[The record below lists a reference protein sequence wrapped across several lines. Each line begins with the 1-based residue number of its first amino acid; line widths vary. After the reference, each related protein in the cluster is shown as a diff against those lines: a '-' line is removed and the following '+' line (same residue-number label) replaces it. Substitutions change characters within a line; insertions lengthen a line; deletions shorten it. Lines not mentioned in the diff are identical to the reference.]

1 MSLIIS
7 RTRGLVSILA
17 AAVLIILPIQVS
29 AASASTGTDTSLSV
43 FTVNGN
49 AVVDDQSVSL
59 PVGTTS
65 VTVVAET
72 TDPEATR
79 VVTGA
84 TSLLPGDNPLV
95 VEVTAAD
102 GVTTE
107 SHSVNL
113 SVQTLSDDTSL
124 SHFLVNG
131 VETVDGEV
139 ISLPAF
145 TGSVIASAQTT
156 DVNATFVI
164 TGDSDL
170 VVGENVLTVTVTAQ
184 DGTVSSYQVT
194 LAVAFNSDASLAT
207 FQVNGTD
214 VVDGSVIYLDPQTLE
229 VDVLVETTDLDASYE
244 LSGDTDLVAG
254 ENTLSLIVT
263 AADGES
269 TEEFYVT
276 LNVAF
281 NTDASAQAIYIDGN
295 DVVDG
300 EVIDLQPGA
309 ETVDVSVE
317 TTDPEAT
324 FEIVGDND
332 LVIGE
337 NTLTIT
343 VTAAD
348 SETTQDY
355 VFTLNVP
362 DDTDTTLS
370 AFQINGED
378 VEDGASVEVEP
389 LSTSVDVFIETTD
402 LNATYEIT
410 GDSDLVAGD
419 NDLIVTVTAAD
430 GMTVQEY
437 IVTVNVLFNTDT
449 SADVTIDGTTVLE
462 GDSVTYIWG
471 TEDVVVDVL
480 TVDQDATFE
489 VVGDSSLVTGENTL
503 VVIVTA
509 ADGQTIQEYSFTI
522 NILQNTDTSLATFQ
536 VDGSDVS
543 DGESLD
549 LSPGTTSVE
558 VTVETTDPDA
568 AFEVVGDTQL
578 VAGENDLIVTVTAAN
593 GQDTQ
598 DHLVVL
604 VVPASDDTSL
614 STFTINDSDVED
626 GDVLELDNGTTD
638 VDVNVE
644 TNDADA
650 TFTVTG
656 DVGLQTG
663 DNTLVVSVT
672 AADGETNQDYT
683 ITLVVLVSADTSLA
697 TFQVNGLDVVDGDIF
712 VLEAGTD
719 AIDLAIETTDPDATY
734 EVVGDE
740 GLVTGENDLVVSVT
754 AADGVTTQ
762 DHLVTLVVLA
772 SDDASLSTFTVND
785 SDVVDGDVVELEN
798 GTTDVDVS
806 VETTDA
812 DATFTITGDSG
823 LLTGDNSLVVNVV
836 AADGETTVDYTVTL
850 VVLPSTD
857 TSLATFQ
864 VNGEDVEDG
873 ATVELAPG
881 STAVDVVVEAT
892 DPDATVEIAGDQDLN
907 VGSNELVVSVTAA
920 DGVTTADYVVT
931 LEVAASDDASV
942 SSITVNDEEV
952 SDGDVVEL
960 DNGTTDVDVNVETT
974 DADATFTVSGDVGL
988 VTGENTLLITVT
1000 AADGETTS
1008 EYTIT
1013 LVVAP
1018 SSDTSL
1024 VTFQVNGEDVEDG
1037 SSVELVA
1044 GTTAIDLS
1052 IETTDPDA
1060 TYEVVGDEG
1069 LVTGENDLVVSVTA
1083 ADGVTTQDYLVTLV
1097 VLASDDTSLASFT
1110 VNDTEVEDGDVI
1122 EFEAGTTDVEV
1133 SVETNDPEATFEIN
1147 GGSGLV
1153 TGENFLVVT
1162 VTAADTQ
1169 TSIDYTVTIV
1179 ILPSTDT
1186 SLATFQV
1193 NGEDVEDGATVELA
1207 PGVTAVDVVVE
1218 ATDPDATVK
1227 IAGDQDLT
1235 VGSNELVVTVTAAD
1249 GVTSADY
1256 VVTLEVAASDDASVS
1271 SITVNG
1277 DEVSDGDV
1285 VELDNGT
1292 TDVDVNVE
1300 TTDAAA
1306 TVVVSGD
1313 VGLVTGENTL
1323 LITVTAADG
1332 ETTSEYTITL
1342 VVAPSSDTS
1351 LVTFQVNG
1359 EDVEDDGSIE
1369 LEAGTTEVG
1378 VTIETTDPDATY
1390 EISGEN
1396 ELVVGE
1402 NTLNVTVTAADGVTT
1417 QEYFVTMIVLSG
1429 ASTDLSV
1436 FTVNGSDVVDGD
1448 VVDIEPG
1455 VTDVEVVVE
1464 TEDPDATVTYEGD
1477 SGLQPGENI
1486 LVVTVTSADGENTS
1500 EYLVT
1505 LNVLLG
1511 IDTSL
1516 AVFQVD
1522 GNDVA
1527 DGDVLDLEPG
1537 TTDVE
1542 VTVETTDLDATVEI
1556 SGDSDLSTGENVLSV
1571 RVTAADGET
1580 TQDYFVTLNVA
1591 ASNNANISAFTING
1605 SDVVDGDTFE
1615 VDAGVTS
1622 VEVSVETEDPDATYE
1637 VTGATGLVIGENELV
1652 VTVTAADG
1660 ETTAEY
1666 KVTLYVPSNDTA
1678 VTSIQVD
1685 GLETL
1690 EGDIVSVPSDATSAD
1705 VSVTTRD
1712 ENAKVVV
1719 TGADELQI
1727 GDNTI
1732 TVTVTAQDGTT
1743 RDYVFTIRVGG
1754 ASADTTLTSLTFN
1767 GVEVTPGATV
1777 NLPPRSTS
1785 VAVVA
1790 VTRDPAATV
1799 KVVGRTGLVVGNND
1813 VTVTVTAPDLVN
1825 VRTFT
1830 IRVVVAP
1837 LSSNTNLSTFTV
1849 NGTTVQD
1856 QGVLELVP
1864 LTRNVDVVAQTED
1877 VESVAVVTGK
1887 SGLIDGNNT
1896 LTVTVTAANGS
1907 KRVYTVTLNVRPLST
1922 DTSLRTFTVNGLSAV
1937 SGVVTVEP
1945 VATSAVVVAEATD
1958 TRSSVV
1964 ISGGTGLRVGD
1975 NFVTVLVTAESGAT
1989 KTYKATIKV
1998 PASNNTS
2005 LKSIEVN
2012 GVTVEPSSK
2021 VTLPLGTTGALVKAL
2036 AQDPQ
2041 AKVVIVGGSAL
2052 VTGDNNV
2059 VVTVTAADGTTFKSY
2074 SVNLFVTPPSSDTT
2088 LKIFKINGVTVTD
2101 GGTIV
2106 VPALTTSVS
2115 VDAAANSAEAKV
2127 VVSGKS
2133 GLVDGP
2139 NKVDVTVTA
2148 GNGSSTTYS
2157 VTVTVIK
2164 LSNDTSLKTFTVN
2177 GADYNSQVIEV
2188 AYGTR
2193 SVDVV
2198 AIPTDAG
2205 ARASVIGNGG
2215 LRTGQNQIS
2224 VKVTAA
2230 NGVTAEYVISVTVKK
2245 ASNTDLTILSVNN
2258 QSALNGET
2266 ITLPAKTG
2274 QALVKVVT
2282 SDPEATFQVTG
2293 TTLQSGNNT
2302 VNVSVNAADGTNRQ
2316 ILISVYVTPLSSN
2329 TALSSF
2335 KVNGEA
2341 VVDAGSVNVANRTVT
2356 VPVVAVAS
2364 DAEALVAVSGNT
2376 GLKTGSNTVS
2386 VTVTAAN
2393 GTKKVYT
2400 VTVVVAKSANT
2411 DLSVL
2416 SVNGVN
2422 AVSGSVTLPA
2432 RTSSAV
2438 VKAVTVD
2445 TDASVAVTGTTL
2457 SSGANTVTVTVTA
2470 ADGTNRQTLISVYVT
2485 PLSTDTSLK
2494 TFTVNG
2500 ISSPTSL
2507 DLPVGSKSVVVVAVP
2522 NDAGAK
2528 AEITGTSVS
2537 AGSNTVR
2544 VRVTAPSGDFLDYNV
2559 AVNVAARSTNANLS
2573 SVSGSWTIN
2582 GVDVSDSEIIV
2593 EVPAGTTAVAA
2604 NAKTA
2609 DAKATLVISGASG
2622 LTAGLRT
2629 VTFTVTAEDGTTISI
2644 YERSV
2649 RVKELSS
2656 NTNLTSLTVA
2666 DQLVENGGTVN
2677 LPAGTSRVSVVPVL
2691 ESDESKFTLSGNTDL
2706 VTGTQNVV
2714 VIVTAPSG
2722 ASATYTIAVVV
2733 ARAASNTNLSTFTI
2747 NGTTVANGGSISVAA
2762 GTTRLHVSAI
2772 AEDAKASVAVTG
2784 KSDLKAGANTLT
2796 VTVTALSGD
2805 STTYTVTVNVGN

>member
-1 MSLIIS
+1 MSLLIT
-7 RTRGLVSILA
+7 RARGLVSILA
-17 AAVLIILPIQVS
+17 ATVLIILPIQVS
-29 AASASTGTDTSLSV
+29 AASASAGTDTSLAV

-49 AVVDDQSVSL
+49 AVVDDQTVSL
-59 PVGTTS
+59 PVGTTT

-79 VVTGA
+79 VVTGG
-84 TSLLPGDNPLV
+84 TDLLPGDNPLTV
-95 VEVTAAD
+95 QVTAAD

-107 SHSVNL
+107 NHVVNL

-124 SHFLVNG
+124 SHFVVNG
-131 VETVDGEV
+131 VEVVDGEV

-145 TGSVIASAQTT
+145 TESVIASAQTT

-164 TGDSDL
+164 TGDTDL

-184 DGTVSSYQVT
+184 DGTVVAYSVT

-214 VVDGSVIYLDPQTLE
+214 VVDGSVIDLDPQTLE
-229 VDVLVETTDLDASYE
+229 VDVLVETTDPDASYE

-276 LNVAF
+276 LNVAY
-281 NTDASAQAIYIDGN
+281 NTDASAQAIFIDGN
-295 DVVDG
+295 EVVDG
-300 EVIDLQPGA
+300 EVIDLQAGA
-309 ETVDVSVE
+309 DSVDVSVE

-324 FEIVGDND
+324 FEIFGDTE

-348 SETTQDY
+348 STTTLDY

-362 DDTDTTLS
+362 DDTDTSLS
-370 AFQINGED
+370 AFQVNGED
-378 VEDGASVEVEP
+378 VEDGAVVEVEP
-389 LSTSVDVFIETTD
+389 LTTSVDVFIETTD

-410 GDSDLVAGD
+410 GDTDLVPGN
-419 NDLIVTVTAAD
+419 NDLLVTVTAAD
-430 GMTVQEY
+430 GLTVLEY
-437 IVTVNVLFNTDT
+437 TVTVSVLFNTDT
-449 SADVTIDGTTVLE
+449 NAEVTIDGTTVLD
-462 GDSVTYIWG
+462 GDTVTYIWG
-471 TEDVVVDVL
+471 TEDVVVDVV

-489 VVGDSSLVTGENTL
+489 VVGDSGLVTGENAL

-509 ADGQTIQEYSFTI
+509 ADGQTIQEYNFTI
-522 NILQNTDTSLATFQ
+522 NILANTDTSLATFQ
-536 VDGSDVS
+536 VDGADVA
-543 DGESLD
+543 DGDSLD
-549 LSPGTTSVE
+549 LAPGTTSVE
-558 VTVETTDPDA
+558 VNIETTDPDA
-568 AFEVVGDTQL
+568 SYEVVGDDGL

-593 GQDTQ
+593 GEDTE

-614 STFTINDSDVED
+614 SIFTINDSDVED
-626 GDVLELDNGTTD
+626 GDVLDLENGTTD
-638 VDVNVE
+638 VEVNVE

-656 DVGLQTG
+656 DVGLLTG
-663 DNTLVVSVT
+663 ENTLVVSVT
-672 AADGETNQDYT
+672 AADGETTQDYT
-683 ITLVVLVSADTSLA
+683 ITLVVALSADTTLA
-697 TFQVNGLDVVDGDIF
+697 TFQVNGTDVVDGDI
-712 VLEAGTD
+712 VSLEAGTE

-740 GLVTGENDLVVSVT
+740 GLVTGENDLVVTVT
-754 AADGVTTQ
+754 AANGATQ
-762 DHLVTLVVLA
+762 DHLVTLLVLA
-772 SDDASLSTFTVND
+772 SDDTSLATFTVNG
-785 SDVVDGDVVELEN
+785 SEVVDGDVIELES
-798 GTTDVDVS
+798 GTTDVEVN

-812 DATFTITGDSG
+812 DATFTVTGDVG
-823 LLTGDNSLVVNVV
+823 LLTGENSLVVTVV

-857 TSLATFQ
+857 TTLATFQ

-873 ATVELAPG
+873 ASVELAPG

-892 DPDATVEIAGDQDLN
+892 D
-907 VGSNELVVSVTAA
+907 
-920 DGVTTADYVVT
+920 
-931 LEVAASDDASV
+931 
-942 SSITVNDEEV
+942 
-952 SDGDVVEL
+952 
-960 DNGTTDVDVNVETT
+960 
-974 DADATFTVSGDVGL
+974 ADAT
-988 VTGENTLLITVT
+988 
-1000 AADGETTS
+1000 
-1008 EYTIT
+1008 
-1013 LVVAP
+1013 
-1018 SSDTSL
+1018 
-1024 VTFQVNGEDVEDG
+1024 
-1037 SSVELVA
+1037 
-1044 GTTAIDLS
+1044 
-1052 IETTDPDA
+1052 IEI
-1060 TYEVVGDEG
+1060 VGDQE
-1069 LVTGENDLVVSVTA
+1069 
-1083 ADGVTTQDYLVTLV
+1083 
-1097 VLASDDTSLASFT
+1097 
-1110 VNDTEVEDGDVI
+1110 
-1122 EFEAGTTDVEV
+1122 
-1133 SVETNDPEATFEIN
+1133 
-1147 GGSGLV
+1147 
-1153 TGENFLVVT
+1153 
-1162 VTAADTQ
+1162 
-1169 TSIDYTVTIV
+1169 
-1179 ILPSTDT
+1179 
-1186 SLATFQV
+1186 
-1193 NGEDVEDGATVELA
+1193 
-1207 PGVTAVDVVVE
+1207 
-1218 ATDPDATVK
+1218 
-1227 IAGDQDLT
+1227 LT

-1256 VVTLEVAASDDASVS
+1256 VVILEVPASDDASVS

-1285 VELDNGT
+1285 FELDNGT
-1292 TDVDVNVE
+1292 TDVDVTVE
-1300 TTDAAA
+1300 TTDSDA

-1332 ETTSEYTITL
+1332 ETSTEYTITL
-1342 VVAPSSDTS
+1342 VVARSSDTS
-1351 LVTFQVNG
+1351 LATLQVDG
-1359 EDVEDDGSIE
+1359 IDVEDDGSLD

-1378 VTIETTDPDATY
+1378 VTVETTDPEATY
-1390 EISGEN
+1390 EVSGDT

-1402 NTLNVTVTAADGVTT
+1402 NTLIVLVTAADGETT
-1417 QEYFVTMIVLSG
+1417 QQYFVTLIVANGSN
-1429 ASTDLSV
+1429 TDLTV

-1464 TEDPDATVTYEGD
+1464 TEDADATVNVEGD
-1477 SGLQPGENI
+1477 SGLQPGENV
-1486 LVVTVTSADGENTS
+1486 LVVTVISADGSNTA
-1500 EYLVT
+1500 EYVVT
-1505 LNVLLG
+1505 LNVLLSV
-1511 IDTSL
+1511 DTSL

-1527 DGDVLDLEPG
+1527 DGDVFDLEPG

-1542 VTVETTDLDATVEI
+1542 VTVETTDADATVEI
-1556 SGDSDLSTGENVLSV
+1556 SGDSDLSTGENVLAV
-1571 RVTAADGET
+1571 RVTAADGIA
-1580 TQDYFVTLNVA
+1580 TQDYFVTLNVP
-1591 ASNNANISAFTING
+1591 ASNNANIASFTING

-1615 VDAGVTS
+1615 VASGTTS
-1622 VEVSVETEDPDATYE
+1622 VEVAVETEDSDATYE
-1637 VTGATGLVIGENELV
+1637 VIGGTDLVTGENELT

-1666 KVTLYVPSNDTA
+1666 KVTIYVPSNDTA

-1685 GLETL
+1685 GLETV

-1712 ENAKVVV
+1712 ENAKVTVS
-1719 TGADELQI
+1719 GADELQV

-1743 RDYVFTIRVGG
+1743 RNYVFTIRVGG
-1754 ASADTTLTSLTFN
+1754 ASADTALTSLTFN

-1790 VTRDPAATV
+1790 VTRDLAATV

-1830 IRVVVAP
+1830 VRVVVAP

-1856 QGVLELVP
+1856 QGVLELAP
-1864 LTRNVDVVAQTED
+1864 LTRNVTVVVQTAD

-1896 LTVTVTAANGS
+1896 LTVTVTAADGS
-1907 KRVYTVTLNVRPLST
+1907 NRVYTVTLNVRPLST
-1922 DTSLRTFTVNGLSAV
+1922 DNSLKTFTVNGVSAV
-1937 SGVVTVEP
+1937 NGVVTVEP
-1945 VATSAVVVAEATD
+1945 VATSAIVVAEPTD
-1958 TRSSVV
+1958 SRASVV
-1964 ISGGTGLRVGD
+1964 ISGGTALRVGE
-1975 NFVTVLVTAESGAT
+1975 NALTVLVTAENGAT
-1989 KTYKATIKV
+1989 KLYKVTIKV

-2005 LKSIEVN
+2005 LKSLEVN
-2012 GVTVEPSSK
+2012 GAPVEPSSK
-2021 VTLPLGTTGALVKAL
+2021 VTLPLGTTGAIVKAF

-2041 AKVVIVGGSAL
+2041 AKVLVTGGTAL
-2052 VTGDNNV
+2052 VAGDNNV
-2059 VVTVTAADGTTFKSY
+2059 VVTVTAADGTTVKTY
-2074 SVNLFVTPPSSDTT
+2074 SVNLFVTRPSSDTT
-2088 LKIFKINGVTVTD
+2088 LKTFKINGVPVVD
-2101 GGTIV
+2101 GGSIV

-2115 VDAAANSAEAKV
+2115 VDAAANSVEAKV

-2148 GNGSSTTYS
+2148 GNGTSTTYS

-2177 GADYNSQVIEV
+2177 GADYKSQVIEV

-2205 ARASVIGNGG
+2205 AKASVIGNGA

-2245 ASNTDLTILSVNN
+2245 ASNTDLLILSVNN
-2258 QSALNGET
+2258 QDALKGGT

-2316 ILISVYVTPLSSN
+2316 IEISVYVTPLSSN
-2329 TALSSF
+2329 NLLSSL
-2335 KVNGEA
+2335 KVDGVTVA
-2341 VVDAGSVNVANRTVT
+2341 DAGVVNVANRTVT
-2356 VPVVAVAS
+2356 VPVVAVAA
-2364 DAEALVAVSGNT
+2364 DADALVAVSGNS

-2386 VTVTAAN
+2386 VVVTAAN
-2393 GTKKVYT
+2393 GAKKVYT
-2400 VTVVVAKSANT
+2400 VTVVVAKSSNKELA
-2411 DLSVL
+2411 VL

-2432 RTSSAV
+2432 RTTSAV

-2445 TDASVAVTGTTL
+2445 TEASVSVAGTAL

-2470 ADGTNRQTLISVYVT
+2470 ADASTRQIEISVYVT
-2485 PLSTDTSLK
+2485 PLSSDTSLK

-2522 NDAGAK
+2522 TDAGAK
-2528 AEITGTSVS
+2528 AEVTGSTVS
-2537 AGSNTVR
+2537 AGTNTVR
-2544 VRVTAPSGDFLDYNV
+2544 VRVTAANGSFLDYNV
-2559 AVNVAARSTNANLS
+2559 TVNVAARSTNANLS
-2573 SVSGSWTIN
+2573 TVAGTWTIN
-2582 GVDVSDSEIIV
+2582 GVDVSDASTIV
-2593 EVPAGTTAVAA
+2593 EVPAGTTAVTAS
-2604 NAKTA
+2604 AKTA
-2609 DAKATLVISGASG
+2609 DSKATLVISGASG
-2622 LTAGLRT
+2622 LSSGLRT
-2629 VTFTVTAEDGTTISI
+2629 VTFTVTAEDGTTTNS

-2649 RVKELSS
+2649 RVKALSS

-2666 DQLVENGGTVN
+2666 DQLVEDGGTVN

-2691 ESDESKFTLSGNTDL
+2691 ESDESKFTVSGNTGL
-2706 VTGTQNVV
+2706 ATGSQHVV
-2714 VIVTAPSG
+2714 VTVTAPSG
-2722 ASATYTIAVVV
+2722 ATATYTIAVVV
-2733 ARAASNTNLSTFTI
+2733 AAPASNTNLSTFTI
-2747 NGTTVANGGSISVAA
+2747 NGTTVTDGGSISVAL

-2772 AEDAKASVAVTG
+2772 AADAKASVSVTG
-2784 KSDLKAGANTLT
+2784 KSGLKTGSNTLT

-2805 STTYTVTVNVGN
+2805 STTYTVTVNVGD